1 LRLGII
7 GSSGGS
13 ALASAVECLRQAG
26 KSTDFVVVVD
36 RECGMLQWAREEKLP
51 SCSIPYSDPISFS
64 SNALNFFRQ
73 YTAEQILFFYTR
85 RVCKPLVGGLPVF
98 KIHPALLPA
107 FRGLHGVDDALRYGV
122 RILGASL
129 HGVDDG
135 LDTGPII
142 AQVATALPV
151 SVTPILANKIS
162 FLQKV
167 YLTLIWYELIHK
179 FGMVVDINSRSVNYD
194 REPSYGVT
202 VSPSL
207 EDAALAE
214 AFNRLQ
220 KKENC
225 RVVIG

>member
-1 LRLGII
+1 MRLGII

-36 RECGMLQWAREEKLP
+36 RECGMLQWARAVKLP

-98 KIHPALLPA
+98 NIHPALLPA
-107 FRGLHGVDDALRYGV
+107 FRGLHGVDDALRSGV

-142 AQVATALPV
+142 AQVGTALPV

-167 YLTLIWYELIHK
+167 YLTLVWYELIHK

-194 REPSYGVT
+194 REPPYGVA

-220 KKENC
+220 RKENC

>member
-1 LRLGII
+1 VKLGII

-26 KSTDFVVVVD
+26 KSTDFVVVAD
-36 RECGMLQWAREEKLP
+36 RECGMLQWAREEKLL
-51 SCSIPYSDPISFS
+51 SCLIPYLDPISFS

-73 YTAEQILFFYTR
+73 HTTEQILLFYTR

-98 KIHPALLPA
+98 NIHPALLPA
-107 FRGLHGVDDALRYGV
+107 FRGLHGVDDALRSEV
-122 RILGASL
+122 RILGATL

-167 YLTLIWYELIHK
+167 YLTLMWYELIHK
-179 FGMVVDINSRSVNYD
+179 FGMVVDINSRSVVYD
-194 REPSYGVT
+194 REPPHGVT

-220 KKENC
+220 KKENY
-225 RVVIG
+225 RVIIG